1 MADDMEE
8 VDVPQGVMA
17 SSKWKR
23 FRKLHTQGLGRNA
36 ISREMG
42 ICNAV
47 VSRTAEHLELT
58 FDRSRIEAATAARI
72 ADLAE
77 RRSLLAVQFTEVAED
92 SLDRIYKPTTVYA
105 FGGAKNTYEE
115 HTFDEAPAAERRAL
129 VAAAGTATDRSLK
142 LAPAEASSNLDGAK
156 SMLGNL
162 GNLLSVYSQEMDQQ
176 DADAEAES
184 ADRA

>member
-1 MADDMEE
+1 MPDDPQET
-8 VDVPQGVMA
+8 DVPHGVMA
-17 SSKWKR
+17 STKWEW
-23 FRKLHTQGLGRNA
+23 FRELHTQGLGRNA

-47 VSRTAEHLELT
+47 VSRTAEHLNLT
-58 FDRSRIEAATAARI
+58 FDRSRIEAATAARV

-92 SLDRIYKPTTVYA
+92 SLDRVYKPTTVYA

-129 VAAAGTATDRSLK
+129 VAAAGAATDRSLK
-142 LAPAEASSNLDGAK
+142 LAPAEAASNLDGAK

-162 GNLLSVYSQEMDQQ
+162 GNLLSAYSQEMDQQ
-176 DADAEAES
+176 DAEAEAES
-184 ADRA
+184 TDQA

>member
-1 MADDMEE
+1 MPHGTMGEDKFEE
-8 VDVPQGVMA
+8 
-17 SSKWKR
+17 
-23 FRKLHTQGLGRNA
+23 FLELHTQGLGRNA
-36 ISREMG
+36 ICRKMG
-42 ICNAV
+42 LTAAV
-47 VSRTAEHLELT
+47 VSRTAEHLGVS
-58 FDRSRIEAATAARI
+58 FDRSKIQAATTARL

-92 SLDRIYKPTTVYA
+92 SLDRIYRPTTVYA
-105 FGGAKNTYEE
+105 FGGATNTYAE

-162 GNLLSVYSQEMDQQ
+162 GNILSAYSRDMDQQ
-176 DADAEAES
+176 DAEAEAES
-184 ADRA
+184 TDQA

>member
-1 MADDMEE
+1 MTGNPQEAE
-8 VDVPQGVMA
+8 VPTGVMA
-17 SSKWKR
+17 KDLWER
-23 FRKLHTQGLGRNA
+23 FRELHAEGLGRNA

-42 ICNAV
+42 KCYAV
-47 VSRTAEHLELT
+47 VSRTAEHLDLT
-58 FDRSRIEAATAARI
+58 FDRSRIEAATAARV

-77 RRSLLAVQFTEVAED
+77 RRSLLAVKFTDVAED

-162 GNLLSVYSQEMDQQ
+162 GNLLSVYSQNMDEQG
-176 DADAEAES
+176 AEAEPM
-184 ADRA
+184 DRA